1 MTVSKNKVAFFNGKI
16 RPFADHRQAEAIL
29 IDEGKVTAIG
39 QASYVAA
46 NCDSYVRKVDLKGR
60 TVLPG
65 FYDSHIHLMETSK
78 VMDETWLGNVNS
90 IDEMIEIG
98 RKDAETIQSES
109 EWILGRGWDQERF
122 PGKVYPTRYD
132 LDKIS
137 SDRPILYQRCC
148 GIVGVLNT
156 KALEIAKIDKN
167 FSIKGGIVDKDHNGE
182 LTGIVRREALDGWVK
197 KLLPKITQERARFL
211 LKRMAR
217 LCAAAGMTS
226 AQSDDLIMVLND
238 VGFLDDAYS
247 KLAEAGELSLRVGQ
261 QYLLRNMDML
271 NPFIAQGRRTGDGGE
286 LFYTGPLKIIVD
298 GSLGSRTAALTESY
312 NDAPETKGL
321 FVHSDEELLEMMTL
335 AHMSDMQMAVHAI
348 GDAASV
354 KVLDIIESL
363 QKKHTNPWKHRIVHC
378 QIGNQ
383 EIYKRMAKL
392 GVNADVQAPFVASEW
407 RWVKDR
413 VGEKREKESYA
424 WKSLL
429 DAGVELGGSSD
440 SPVEPFA
447 PLWGVQ
453 VAVTRTNANGLPAN
467 GWLPNESLSVE
478 RALRM
483 YTLGSAAVCG
493 ESKFKGTLENGKYGD
508 MVILGDDPFLVDPNE
523 IAAIPIDMTVMG
535 GRATFVGDSS
545 ISI

>member
-1 MTVSKNKVAFFNGKI
+1 MAVSKNKVAFFNAKI
-16 RPFADHRQAEAIL
+16 RPFADFRQAEAIL
-29 IDEGKVTAIG
+29 IDGGKIVSIG
-39 QASYVAA
+39 QTNQVLA
-46 NCDSYVRKVDLKGR
+46 NCDNNVQKIDLKGR

-90 IDEMIEIG
+90 IEEMIEIG
-98 RKDAETIQSES
+98 RKEAQTLQRQS
-109 EWILGRGWDQERF
+109 EWILGRGWDQEKF
-122 PGKVYPTRYD
+122 PGKAYPSRYD

-156 KALEIAKIDKN
+156 KALEIAKIDRN
-167 FSIKGGIVDKDHNGE
+167 FSIKGGIVDKDADGNP
-182 LTGIVRREALDGWVK
+182 TGIVRREALDGWVK
-197 KLLPKITQERARFL
+197 KLLPKITSQRAQFL
-211 LKRMAR
+211 LKRITR
-217 LCAAAGMTS
+217 ICAAAGMTS

-238 VGFLDDAYS
+238 VDFLDDAYS
-247 KLAEAGELSLRVGQ
+247 KLAATGELSLRIGQ

-271 NPFIAQGRRTGDGGE
+271 SPFVAQGRKTGDGGE

-298 GSLGSRTAALTESY
+298 GSLGSRTAALIESY
-312 NDAPETKGL
+312 SDAPDTKGL

-335 AHMSDMQMAVHAI
+335 AHMSDIQMAIHSI
-348 GDAASV
+348 GDAASA

-363 QKKHTNPWKHRIVHC
+363 QKKHVNPWNHRIVHC

-383 EIYKRMAKL
+383 EIYKRMARL

-413 VGEKREKESYA
+413 VGEKREAVSYA

-429 DAGVELGGSSD
+429 NAGVELGGSSD

-447 PLWGVQ
+447 PLWGIQ
-453 VAVTRTNANGLPAN
+453 VAVTRTNAEGLPVN
-467 GWLPNESLSVE
+467 GWLPNEILSVD

-483 YTLGSAAVCG
+483 YTLGSATVCG
-493 ESKFKGTLENGKYGD
+493 ESKSKGTLENGKYGD
-508 MVILGDDPFLVDPNE
+508 MVILKEDPFLVKPNE
-523 IAAIPIDMTVMG
+523 IASIPVDLTVMG
-535 GRATFVGDSS
+535 GRITFVGDSS
-545 ISI
+545 IGI